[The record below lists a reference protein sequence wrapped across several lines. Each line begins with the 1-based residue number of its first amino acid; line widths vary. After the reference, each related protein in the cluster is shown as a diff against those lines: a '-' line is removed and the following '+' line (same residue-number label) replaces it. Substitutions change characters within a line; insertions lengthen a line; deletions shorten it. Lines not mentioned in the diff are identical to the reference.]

1 MHPKKRVKIQMNN
14 SDLSRNA
21 CLLNGSQSK
30 RGCMRW
36 FHSFSA
42 TQPETGER
50 RVFFIE
56 YMIMNPSLGS
66 SKPILGQLPYNKKRG
81 IRPSY
86 LLLKAGAFAG
96 DGGSEGVQLHKFYP
110 LTELKAALNPL
121 IIQYGENFYSEQRI
135 SGCVD
140 IPYQDS
146 RRKSYMTDEG
156 QMEWDLEV
164 HKSIACH
171 TGSMA
176 DAFHNAV
183 NALDS
188 FWHGEGIKAQYRG
201 TVILNGVSYQ
211 VTPQDSY
218 GYADK
223 HWGKS
228 FNCPWLQLASCHL
241 TSERTGRELKH
252 TALAIDGCCPVFL
265 WFRLKRKLLVQLTYE
280 GEDFVFNFSPL
291 SKECKWNIKITNK
304 RLVWQ
309 IVAQNKEAVMKVTIS
324 SLKEHMM
331 LLHYE
336 NPDGKKPDGLYG
348 GGSGC
353 GKVLLYR
360 KTAGEKE
367 LIDTLTVEDSLT
379 IYEA

>member
-1 MHPKKRVKIQMNN
+1 MNT

-21 CLLNGSQSK
+21 CLLSGSQSK
-30 RGCMRW
+30 RGYMRW
-36 FHSFSA
+36 FHSFCG

-50 RVFFIE
+50 RTFFIE

-66 SKPILGQLPYNKKRG
+66 NKPILGQLPYNKKRG

-96 DGGSEGVQLHKFYP
+96 DGGSASVQLHKFYP
-110 LTELKAALNPL
+110 LTELKVALNPL
-121 IIQYGENFYSEQRI
+121 IIQYGDNFYSEQHI
-135 SGCVD
+135 SGYVD
-140 IPYQDS
+140 VSHEES
-146 RRKSYMTDEG
+146 RRKSHMTDEG

-171 TGSMA
+171 TGTMA
-176 DAFHNAV
+176 DAFHNTV

-188 FWHGEGIKAQYRG
+188 FWHGEGIKTQYRG
-201 TVILNGVSYQ
+201 TVILDGVSYQ

-223 HWGKS
+223 HWGRG

-241 TSERTGRELKH
+241 ISERTGRELKH
-252 TALAIDGCCPVFL
+252 SALAIDGCCPRFL
-265 WFRLKRKLLVQLTYE
+265 WFRLKRKLLLQLTYE
-280 GEDFVFNFSPL
+280 GEDFNFNFSPFA
-291 SKECKWNIKITNK
+291 KECKWNVKVTNK

-309 IVAQNKEAVMKVTIS
+309 IVARNKDAVAKVTVS
-324 SLKEHMM
+324 SLKETM
-331 LLHYE
+331 LGLHYE
-336 NPDGKKPDGLYG
+336 NPDGKRPVGLVG
-348 GGSGC
+348 GRSGC

-360 KTAGEKE
+360 MTDEGKE
-367 LIDTLTVEDSLT
+367 LIDTLTVEDALT

>member
-1 MHPKKRVKIQMNN
+1 MNT

-21 CLLNGSQSK
+21 CLLSGSQSK
-30 RGCMRW
+30 RGYMRW
-36 FHSFSA
+36 FHSFCG

-50 RVFFIE
+50 RTFFIE
-56 YMIMNPSLGS
+56 YMIMNPSLS
-66 SKPILGQLPYNKKRG
+66 SNKPILGQLPYNKKRG

-96 DGGSEGVQLHKFYP
+96 DGGSASVQLHKFYP
-110 LTELKAALNPL
+110 LTELKVALNPL
-121 IIQYGENFYSEQRI
+121 IIQYGDNFYSEQHI

-140 IPYQDS
+140 VSHEES
-146 RRKSYMTDEG
+146 RRKSHMTDEG

-176 DAFHNAV
+176 DTFHNAV

-188 FWHGEGIKAQYRG
+188 FWHGEGIKTQYRG
-201 TVILNGVSYQ
+201 TVILNGISYQ

-223 HWGKS
+223 HWGRG
-228 FNCPWLQLASCHL
+228 FHCPWLQLASCHL
-241 TSERTGRELKH
+241 SSERTGRELKH
-252 TALAIDGCCPVFL
+252 SALAIDGCCPGFL
-265 WFRLKRKLLVQLTYE
+265 RFRLKRKLLLQLTYE
-280 GEDFVFNFSPL
+280 GEDFNFNFSPF
-291 SKECKWNIKITNK
+291 SKECKWNMKVTNK

-309 IVAQNKEAVMKVTIS
+309 IVARNKDAVVKVTVN
-324 SLKEHMM
+324 SLKENM
-331 LLHYE
+331 LGLHYE
-336 NPDGKKPDGLYG
+336 NPDGKRTDGLYG
-348 GGSGC
+348 SGSGF

-360 KTAGEKE
+360 RTAEGGE
-367 LIDTLTVEDSLT
+367 LIDTLTVKDALT
-379 IYEA
+379 ICET